1 MNNLTTDI
9 GFVSLNKYGEIL
21 CGDNVEVVEY
31 ENSMTMVLADG
42 LGSGVKANILSILT
56 SKIIATMM
64 ANGMSLEE
72 CVKTI
77 ASTLPQ
83 CKERQLAYSTFSII
97 QVNNNE
103 EAVLIQFDNPLIIMM
118 RNGENYRYQIEELII
133 DGKKIL
139 KSIIKIMPGDI
150 FITLSDG
157 AIYAGV
163 GQTLN
168 YGWQRDNIIKYIEA
182 RYFPEASAK
191 LISTI
196 ISEKCKELYADVPGD
211 DTTVATVKVRNR
223 QIINLMIGP
232 PIDILAEKD
241 VFDLFFSKAGKK
253 IICGGT
259 TATIIGKYLNKPVIT
274 CLDYQ
279 DPDIP
284 PIGKI
289 DGIDL
294 VTEGIVTLSRVLK
307 YAENFVSTDNTQSD
321 WNDKKDAASLLCQAL
336 FVDATDINIFVGTAI
351 NPAHQTANIPIN
363 FDIKIRIIKELTK
376 YLEQIGKKVKLSFY

>member
-1 MNNLTTDI
+1 
-9 GFVSLNKYGEIL
+9 GEIL

-64 ANGMSLEE
+64 ANGMPLEE